1 MKLSESKLRQIVREE
16 LQGIVQEKRQ
26 LDELSFREDK
36 MQELL
41 SRKPK
46 LQRLQQEEGLSLKDV
61 FDMYVKRNKRTKRE
75 YKQASPT
82 Q

>member
-1 MKLSESKLRQIVREE
+1 MKLPERKLRQIVREE
-16 LQGIVQEKRQ
+16 LQNVMQEKKQ

-36 MQELL
+36 MRELL
-41 SRKPK
+41 SRQPK
-46 LQRLQQEEGLSLKDV
+46 LDRIRQEEGHSLKDV
-61 FDMYVKRNKRTKRE
+61 FDMYVKRNKEMKRA